1 MPACSRGKHVLDCA
15 LPRQEPYVSESMP
28 SLPEV
33 EAAGREHGL
42 ACGGSELHG
51 GLCGWLAGGGQ
62 AGPDWPA
69 RVMADEGLEAVA
81 PGGVLD
87 RLGRATAAQM
97 EDQAFGFDLLLPDP
111 EAPLYA
117 RSGALFEWCRGFVG
131 AFGLAAGP
139 APPLSEEGAEA
150 LADLVRLAAAMPEG
164 GGDQEG
170 ELALADVEE
179 AVRVPALRLHGACA
193 LGPRPRGRPNGVPR
207 RRERRAGSPS

>member
-1 MPACSRGKHVLDCA
+1 M
-15 LPRQEPYVSESMP
+15 SESMP

-150 LADLVRLAAAMPEG
+150 LADLVRLAAAMPED
-164 GGDQEG
+164 GGDQED
-170 ELALADVEE
+170 EQALAEIEE
-179 AVRVPALRLHGACA
+179 YVRVAALLLHGDCA
-193 LGPRPRGRPNGVPR
+193 LGPRHRGRLN
-207 RRERRAGSPS
+207 